1 MIVTGPY
8 PVCALDGPGAVH
20 IDRIVREVIASRDN
34 TDTAA
39 IRLLVAAIAADVLDG
54 AA

>member
-1 MIVTGPY
+1 MIVT
-8 PVCALDGPGAVH
+8 GPGAVH
-20 IDRIVREVIASRDN
+20 IDRIVREVIASRD

-39 IRLLVAAIAADVLDG
+39 IRLLAAADLADVLDG